1 MTHDEAVDLLPVYA
15 LGALEDEA
23 PALEAHL
30 DTCPRC
36 TALLASYL
44 ETTVTLG
51 AAVPAAE
58 PPASLRTAL
67 VDARATPTPPRRL
80 ESFRRSLRRSALPA
94 VAAAL
99 LLLSIGLGASLTAQ
113 HQQLAAAHGQLAL
126 DERGLGLLTSTETTV
141 ERLTPVTATS
151 ADTHGH
157 WYHRPGV
164 QTQVLVVEFMPALP
178 RGQRYYGWLR
188 RADGSWT
195 AAGPFTSD
203 SLGYG
208 RLILLGSDGVG
219 VQGVAVTR
227 QAAPSA
233 APAGPLVLSWGKT
246 AP

>member
-36 TALLASYL
+36 TALLAAYL
-44 ETTVTLG
+44 ETSAALG
-51 AAVPAAE
+51 AAVAPAE
-58 PPASLRTAL
+58 PRAALRVAL
-67 VDARATPTPPRRL
+67 VDARVAPAPPRRL
-80 ESFRRSLRRSALPA
+80 DQFRRSLRRFALPA

-99 LLLSIGLGASLTAQ
+99 LLLSIGLGAGVAVQ
-113 HQQLAAAHGQLAL
+113 QRQLAAAHGQLAL
-126 DERGLGLLTSTETTV
+126 DERGLGLLTSTETTI
-141 ERLTPVTATS
+141 ERLTPVAATS

-178 RGQRYYGWLR
+178 PAQHYYGWLR
-188 RADGSWT
+188 RPDGAWV
-195 AAGPFTSD
+195 AAGPFTID
-203 SLGYG
+203 NQGYG

-227 QAAPSA
+227 QSAPSA
-233 APAGPLVLSWGKT
+233 APAGPLVLSWGKV